1 MTPAPAVPISGML
14 QLIGAND
21 KAAAPPA
28 APGEAIPEEDPQKSV
43 DILRVV
49 CSSEISHPSQLGTQ
63 ASVSLVVIL
72 LHFWMRDK
80 MRSGRGDDGG
90 GGGRGQWW
98 VGGGGGSALLV
109 LLEGTVISWTE
120 RT

>member
-43 DILRVV
+43 VMLWVV
-49 CSSEISHPSQLGTQ
+49 CLSEISHPSQLGTQ
-63 ASVSLVVIL
+63 PIVSLVVSL
-72 LHFWMRDK
+72 LYFWMRDK
-80 MRSGRGDDGG
+80 MGSGRGDGG
-90 GGGRGQWW
+90 GCGHEWVGGRG
-98 VGGGGGSALLV
+98 GAV
-109 LLEGTVISWTE
+109 LCWSYLKEYLFPGLK
-120 RT
+120 

>member
-43 DILRVV
+43 DML
-49 CSSEISHPSQLGTQ
+49 LGGLFIRNFSPFTVGYPTHCQ
-63 ASVSLVVIL
+63 
-72 LHFWMRDK
+72 
-80 MRSGRGDDGG
+80 SGGH
-90 GGGRGQWW
+90 
-98 VGGGGGSALLV
+98 SALFLD
-109 LLEGTVISWTE
+109 EGQDGEWEGGWWWLWS
-120 RT
+120 

>member
-21 KAAAPPA
+21 KAAAAPA

-43 DILRVV
+43 DMLWMV

-63 ASVSLVVIL
+63 PIVSLVVTL
-72 LHFWMRDK
+72 LYFWMRDK
-80 MRSGRGDDGG
+80 MGSGREDGG
-90 GGGRGQWW
+90 GGGGEGA
-98 VGGGGGSALLV
+98 VVVVGGSALLV

-120 RT
+120 RM